1 MRAEAV
7 AEETVPLESVEIL
20 KKAAKTK
27 SVKSSEVFKALR
39 ALEKASLQDASWPA
53 IVGGDRS
60 PGHRWGSLP
69 YLAPSLFFC
78 PLLLVPYPYLYLH
91 TPIFTSLS
99 SHPYLPLTHSITHS
113 VVTPTDFFCRARLHD
128 WHKAGP

>member
-91 TPIFTSLS
+91 IPIFTSLS
-99 SHPYLPLTHSITHS
+99 SHPYLHIPISPSLTQSLTQS
-113 VVTPTDFFCRARLHD
+113 LTRS
-128 WHKAGP
+128 